1 VARARLG
8 DRKRKKEK
16 RDVNYADLE
25 MKKKKKKIGEEIPEE
40 GQGLIKRGV
49 FFSVGVKKHYAMQS
63 LRAMS
68 VMGVTVRGDG
78 I

>member
-1 VARARLG
+1 MARARLG

-25 MKKKKKKIGEEIPEE
+25 MKKKKKIGEEIPEE

>member
-1 VARARLG
+1 
-8 DRKRKKEK
+8 
-16 RDVNYADLE
+16 

-49 FFSVGVKKHYAMQS
+49 FFSVGVKKYYAMQS